1 MSVGLDFLK
10 GFQYR
15 SKKTLVHT
23 LDPRSKAVFVFTCTI
38 ITLMFYD
45 PVPIIMVFLA
55 TLLVTIIAR
64 VVREWLATLR
74 GAMMISLII
83 FILNFVTVSESRLNY
98 SLTMCLRFITL
109 TSAFSILFLTT
120 NPDDISLAALKLGI
134 PYEYTLMFTMAM
146 RFVPTLARD
155 AQTIMD
161 AQRSRGLE
169 LEKGNFIERLRRMLP
184 ILIPLVIYEI
194 RRSMLIAEALESRA
208 FGSVRKRTNLYDIS
222 MTVNDWILTILSLLL
237 LTFLLSLH
245 VLNLLPKWF
254 YWKIPDPF

>member
-15 SKKTLVHT
+15 SKKTPIHM
-23 LDPRSKAVFVFTCTI
+23 LDPRSKTIFVFTCTI
-38 ITLMFYD
+38 ITLVFYD
-45 PVPIIMVFLA
+45 PIPIFTIFTA
-55 TLLVTIIAR
+55 TFLVTVVAK
-64 VVREWLATLR
+64 VVREWAATLKSV
-74 GAMMISLII
+74 AMISFII
-83 FILNFVTVSESRLNY
+83 FILNFITVSENRLNY

-120 NPDDISLAALKLGI
+120 NPDHISLAALKLGI

-222 MTVNDWILTILSLLL
+222 MTVNDWILTISSLLL
-237 LTFLLSLH
+237 LVSLVLLH